1 MFSSPRLWILSAL
14 RLLALPVI
22 LCFILRAVGVD
33 AMILGVAVTQMAMPV
48 AVNGTMLSMEYGGDT
63 GSMAQ
68 ITFLST
74 LLSIVTIPLIAAFL
88 L

>member
-1 MFSSPRLWILSAL
+1 
-14 RLLALPVI
+14 
-22 LCFILRAVGVD
+22 
-33 AMILGVAVTQMAMPV
+33 MILGVAVTQMAMPV